1 MELLLFDLAKF
12 SHIMSSLEKTTEA
25 DIAELKEMVKADEH
39 PQDDAEIL
47 EALVTLPLLGRDIQ
61 LRGGRALDA
70 EIDRALEDPLDT
82 EVEEMLPIM
91 LYSLALQN
99 PAEAEAWLESYSNR
113 EDVEDL
119 LIDREELQ
127 AAIEKAGQAKASR

>member
-1 MELLLFDLAKF
+1 F

-39 PQDDAEIL
+39 PEDDAEIL

-61 LRGGRALDA
+61 LRGSRALDA
-70 EIDRALEDPLDT
+70 EIDRALEDPIDT

-99 PAEAEAWLESYSNR
+99 PAEAESWLENFS
-113 EDVEDL
+113 
-119 LIDREELQ
+119 
-127 AAIEKAGQAKASR
+127 